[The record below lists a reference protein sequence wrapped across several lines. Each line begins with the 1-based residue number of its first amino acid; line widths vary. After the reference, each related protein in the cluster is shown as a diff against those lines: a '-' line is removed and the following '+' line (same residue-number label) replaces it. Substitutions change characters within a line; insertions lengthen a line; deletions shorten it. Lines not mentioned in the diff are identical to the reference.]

1 MNIIVADDHE
11 VVREGLKQILST
23 IPGITQINSVSTGA
37 ELVELIKVN
46 DYDIAILDISMPGKN
61 GIEVLKEI
69 KALKPE
75 LPVLMLSMYSEKQ
88 YAVRVLKAGASGYL
102 TKDTASEE
110 LITAVEKIA
119 GGRKYIPPD
128 LAEKLAEE
136 VSLESD
142 KLLHEYLSDREFE
155 VFRLMAGGKTVKEIA
170 DELLLS
176 PKTVSTYR
184 ARIYEKMK
192 FKSRA
197 ELTAYAIRNKLLE

>member
-37 ELVELIKVN
+37 DLVELIKVN
-46 DYDIAILDISMPGKN
+46 DYDIAILDISMPGKS

-69 KALKPE
+69 KVLKPE

>member
-23 IPGITQINSVSTGA
+23 IPGITRIDSVSTGA
-37 ELVELIKVN
+37 ELIELIKAN
-46 DYDIAILDISMPGKN
+46 EYDISILDISMPGKS

-69 KALKPE
+69 KALKSE

-88 YAVRVLKAGASGYL
+88 YAVRVLKAGAAGYL

-119 GGRKYIPPD
+119 GGRKYISPG

-136 VSLESD
+136 VSLQSD

-170 DELLLS
+170 GELLLS

-192 FKSRA
+192 LESRS